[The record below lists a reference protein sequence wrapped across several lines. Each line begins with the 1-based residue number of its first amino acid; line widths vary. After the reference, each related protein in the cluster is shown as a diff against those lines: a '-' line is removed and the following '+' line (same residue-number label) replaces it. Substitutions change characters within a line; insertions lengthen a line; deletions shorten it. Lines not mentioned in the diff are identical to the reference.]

1 MAVPLFTV
9 SLNTYTF
16 FFNKFN
22 YGVNVENCNHIVRR
36 IDYTFNVAVQYLQCK
51 HLATFARSTLY
62 TKTLIFHMNSNEK
75 SACVVCIIHEC
86 VLYARFYGKDITVTS
101 LLGNLHTPVLRA
113 VIRPLVAPARPPL
126 LWLLIPHL
134 PTSLA
139 FVDPLHASI
148 LFPPRR
154 LLRCWNL
161 TSALHLNIMTTWFNY
176 YY

>member
-113 VIRPLVAPARPPL
+113 VIRPLVAPVHSFDSSSHTFRPRL
-126 LWLLIPHL
+126 RLLIPFTRAYSSHRVGFF
-134 PTSLA
+134 A
-139 FVDPLHASI
+139 AGI
-148 LFPPRR
+148 
-154 LLRCWNL
+154 
-161 TSALHLNIMTTWFNY
+161 
-176 YY
+176 